1 MRNATGTNVAA
12 PKWSWVAL
20 GVGVLMLFGSIWWAI
35 STGPS
40 PKDRASAEP
49 YEPVGAGPVP
59 VREYPTAVL
68 PPTQTRA
75 PWTAGECSRPRI
87 TVAPVQSLPAP
98 RPVVIPLAQPIP
110 KRAHAA
116 QNRSPVADM
125 FPFGPIAPRETERE
139 RDDPP
144 QTEQFP
150 SFIYSGVSWK
160 FTGAYADAGQVVL
173 SPTGLELGGR
183 SVLTLA
189 DVPVSEDVLFV
200 QSRFQPEKFAIY
212 R

>member
-1 MRNATGTNVAA
+1 MRNATRTNVAA
-12 PKWSWVAL
+12 PKWLWVAL
-20 GVGVLMLFGSIWWAI
+20 GVGILMLFGSIWLAV

-40 PKDRASAEP
+40 PKYRASAEP

-59 VREYPTAVL
+59 VRDYPTAVL

-75 PWTAGECSRPRI
+75 PWIAGEYSRPRI
-87 TVAPVQSLPAP
+87 TVVPVQSLPAP
-98 RPVVIPLAQPIP
+98 RPVEIPLAQPIP
-110 KRAHAA
+110 KLAHAA
-116 QNRSPVADM
+116 RNRSPIADM
-125 FPFGPIAPRETERE
+125 FPFGPIAPRDTERE
-139 RDDPP
+139 RDNPP

-150 SFIYSGVSWK
+150 SFICGGVSWK

-173 SPTGLELGGR
+173 NPTGLELGGR

-189 DVPVSEDVLFV
+189 DVPGSEDVLFV
-200 QSRFQPEKFAIY
+200 QSRSQPETFAIY

>member
-1 MRNATGTNVAA
+1 MRNATRTNMAA
-12 PKWSWVAL
+12 PKWLWVAL
-20 GVGVLMLFGSIWWAI
+20 GVGILMLFGSIWWAV
-35 STGPS
+35 SVGPS

-49 YEPVGAGPVP
+49 FEPVGAGPVP

-68 PPTQTRA
+68 PPTHARA
-75 PWTAGECSRPRI
+75 PWITGEYSRPRI

-98 RPVVIPLAQPIP
+98 KPVKIPLAQPIP
-110 KRAHAA
+110 KLAHAA
-116 QNRSPVADM
+116 RNRSPIADM
-125 FPFGPIAPRETERE
+125 FPFGPIAPRETQRE
-139 RDDPP
+139 RDNPP

-150 SFIYSGVSWK
+150 SFIYGGVSWK

-189 DVPVSEDVLFV
+189 DAPGSEDVLFV
-200 QSRFQPEKFAIY
+200 QSRLQPGKFAIY